1 MCTGEYIVCLDD
13 DAVVITKD
21 FFAKIYSEMKKHDAV
36 AAALKIYEPQNDRF
50 LKGFILYLLFS

>member
-21 FFAKIYSEMKKHDAV
+21 FFAKVYSEMEKHDAV
-36 AAALKIYEPQNDRF
+36 AAALKIYD
-50 LKGFILYLLFS
+50 LKMTGF